1 MEMRNKAV
9 LITELQLLKVQEK
22 LTMLMKFKKELA
34 LAQRAALGG
43 KGVVCAERSGHTG
56 NIGLSA
62 GRRGCWI

>member
-43 KGVVCAERSGHTG
+43 K
-56 NIGLSA
+56 
-62 GRRGCWI
+62 